1 MNNTEKMKKTFI
13 WQCEENLAG
22 KTPWPYDV
30 PVKAQVNEFIPEI
43 CRLPYDY
50 LFRDDPVAMAECT
63 LLVQEYLGLDSIHS
77 NLDMYNFEPSNIG
90 ANIVYYK
97 NHIPDID
104 RSNYFI
110 KGKEDLE
117 KIRYQGKDK
126 GQIQYLIDYCKAYK
140 EYVGLDYAPTLNSPW
155 NLAANLFGLENLVM
169 EALSDPDF
177 VHDLMRRIVCDLQ
190 APLLEDLVK
199 EIDGL
204 PYVIGADAW
213 ASLPIVSVDLLE
225 EFDKPYVELL
235 NKTADIDIPFVSGGY
250 WGFRYLEGEA
260 REKLMDYTIEIGGG
274 TLYVYDPDP
283 HLVGPDYFREYA
295 DRKQVPLLFG
305 VMNTVMESGSADDV
319 IEYTKRFVLAGGLIP
334 FFYAPN
340 WTFVLVMRAFLGVG
354 VGFYSL
360 RNPLLVK
367 TVPPEKLARY
377 VGIGGMINNAFQ
389 IILNPLAGSLAQSG
403 WQYSLLINLVI
414 VIVGIIGIL
423 FLKEP
428 EKERATES
436 HLHQEKRKVPGKVWG
451 YVLLQFLLTTVTY
464 PVISGMS
471 TFVVDKNLGS
481 PVIAGT
487 LISIYMAGGIV
498 INLILP
504 RLQKVLGN
512 AMICAAFLITAAG
525 SAIILFVPSFA
536 AVAVGVFCCGLGFL
550 SMFSIFQVLNGL
562 VCQKENVDLGSTLIL
577 AANQLGVFVSSY
589 FITASTLVFH
599 FGSEMENSFLG
610 ACAAT
615 AVLALLT
622 FVFRSRIYPDHG
634 K

>member
-1 MNNTEKMKKTFI
+1 MKEKKRLTLST
-13 WQCEENLAG
+13 LA
-22 KTPWPYDV
+22 
-30 PVKAQVNEFIPEI
+30 I
-43 CRLPYDY
+43 
-50 LFRDDPVAMAECT
+50 
-63 LLVQEYLGLDSIHS
+63 LL
-77 NLDMYNFEPSNIG
+77 MF
-90 ANIVYYK
+90 
-97 NHIPDID
+97 
-104 RSNYFI
+104 
-110 KGKEDLE
+110 
-117 KIRYQGKDK
+117 
-126 GQIQYLIDYCKAYK
+126 
-140 EYVGLDYAPTLNSPW
+140 
-155 NLAANLFGLENLVM
+155 LA
-169 EALSDPDF
+169 
-177 VHDLMRRIVCDLQ
+177 
-190 APLLEDLVK
+190 
-199 EIDGL
+199 
-204 PYVIGADAW
+204 
-213 ASLPIVSVDLLE
+213 
-225 EFDKPYVELL
+225 
-235 NKTADIDIPFVSGGY
+235 T
-250 WGFRYLEGEA
+250 
-260 REKLMDYTIEIGGG
+260 GGG
-274 TLYVYDPDP
+274 TYEAAALQTAMDAWPEVSAASVRMLITLPC
-283 HLVGPDYFREYA
+283 VTSMIAMIGI
-295 DRKQVPLLFG
+295 
-305 VMNTVMESGSADDV
+305 GSVAGKK
-319 IEYTKRFVLAGGLIP
+319 ISYRMINIIAMILALAGGLIP

-389 IILNPLAGSLAQSG
+389 IILNPLAGSLAQPG

-562 VCQKENVDLGSTLIL
+562 VCQKGNVDLGSTLIL

-589 FITASTLVFH
+589 FITASNLVFH